1 MATPTHKA
9 SPLYRVRESPARAD
23 VVRALAWRF
32 ADESVFSMEIIM
44 RLFFFVFFVLY
55 DLRLRRRTSP
65 LERRRRLT
73 RPLLSTVLVPPARA
87 LAWRSDPERLRT

>member
-1 MATPTHKA
+1 M
-9 SPLYRVRESPARAD
+9 
-23 VVRALAWRF
+23 RALAWRF

-87 LAWRSDPERLRT
+87 DVRRARPSMAL

>member
-1 MATPTHKA
+1 MALRRRKCFFNGNNYA
-9 SPLYRVRESPARAD
+9 
-23 VVRALAWRF
+23 
-32 ADESVFSMEIIM
+32 M
-44 RLFFFVFFVLY
+44 FFFVFFVLY

-87 LAWRSDPERLRT
+87 NVVRALSSMAL